1 MAGEHERLRRLA
13 ELVSVLEAPDA
24 DFGHWEVPS
33 PRDGVRSLGWFTFGP
48 TAEAW
53 RAAVDAGRWVRPGF
67 DWGAWLATPGGQ
79 ALRDDPT
86 AMTTATADD
95 LARLLTAIVR
105 SDRFSEGSI
114 NGAFESGLLARIARR
129 AATLLAAEASVA
141 GPEVDLGQA
150 EDPEGL

>member
-1 MAGEHERLRRLA
+1 MR
-13 ELVSVLEAPDA
+13 
-24 DFGHWEVPS
+24 
-33 PRDGVRSLGWFTFGP
+33 
-48 TAEAW
+48 
-53 RAAVDAGRWVRPGF
+53 
-67 DWGAWLATPGGQ
+67 
-79 ALRDDPT
+79 
-86 AMTTATADD
+86 TATADD